1 MLELIDIWHFYTS
14 WITSLQHSRRD
25 LKPVAFLV
33 FICFISKCW
42 LSSILYFR
50 KLWQNLVLVI
60 SNLQWFS
67 LKYNP
72 CLPLWFLSANSRTK
86 IKSSDEI
93 GVSNKHILWRLS
105 TGAATGG
112 ALWKKVFL
120 KISWNSQGDTCAR
133 VSFLIK
139 LQA

>member
-1 MLELIDIWHFYTS
+1 MIDIWHFYTS

-25 LKPVAFLV
+25 LKPVAFL
-33 FICFISKCW
+33 
-42 LSSILYFR
+42 SSILYFR
-50 KLWQNLVLVI
+50 KLWQNVVLVI
-60 SNLQWFS
+60 SNLQWSSIKIAVWFS

-72 CLPLWFLSANSRTK
+72 CLPLRFLSANSRTK
-86 IKSSDEI
+86 IKSTDEI
-93 GVSNKHILWRLS
+93 DVSNKHILWRLS

-112 ALWKKVFL
+112 VLWKKVFL
-120 KISWNSQGDTCAR
+120 KISRNSQEDTCAR